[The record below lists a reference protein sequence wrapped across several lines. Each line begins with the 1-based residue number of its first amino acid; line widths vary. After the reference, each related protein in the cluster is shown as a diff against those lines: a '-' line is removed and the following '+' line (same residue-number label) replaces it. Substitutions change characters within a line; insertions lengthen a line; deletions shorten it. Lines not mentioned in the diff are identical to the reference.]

1 MMSYPLNKIRIL
13 HLEDL
18 SADAELVEW
27 QLRKEDF
34 DFEIMLVDNRESYRD
49 ALQSFSP
56 DIIISD
62 HSLPSFNSIE
72 ALNLKKEWNP
82 DIPFILVTSTVSEE
96 FAVRIMKEGASDY
109 ILKDRLERL
118 PSSVINCIEKF
129 KAEQEKFKVR
139 EELLESR
146 ANLKAILDN
155 TDTGYILISPE
166 LMVASFN
173 QRAVELAQFQF
184 SKALRKGSY
193 APDFFKADRRQRII
207 EILNNAMLGN
217 KTEYEIS
224 YSQPDGSYRWFF
236 ISYARILD
244 AENKILG
251 VIMSITDINR
261 RKLSELEKDLI
272 TTDLIKRNSAMEQ
285 FSYIVSHNLRA
296 PVTSILGLEYLLH
309 DGGLNQE
316 EIKEIHKALSD
327 AAINLDTIVKDLNE
341 ILQVT
346 QYASEQQ
353 TEILLPDL
361 IEGIESA
368 LVHTI
373 MKKKAKLIYDFS
385 TVNILFAIRSNIYS
399 IFYNLIQNGIK
410 FHREG
415 VAPVIHITCIRENNG
430 ILFSVKD
437 NGKGIDLEK
446 HEKNLFGLYNTFDQ
460 NLSGRGMG
468 LFLVKTQVD
477 LLNGQI
483 TVTSK
488 LGEGTE
494 FLISVPEASVNPN

>member
-18 SADAELVEW
+18 SVDAELVEW
-27 QLRKEDF
+27 ELRKEDF
-34 DFEIMLVDNRESYRD
+34 DFEIMLVDNRESYQN

-62 HSLPSFNSIE
+62 HSLPSFNSID
-72 ALNLKKEWNP
+72 ALIIKKEWNP
-82 DIPFILVTSTVSEE
+82 DIPFILVTATVSEE

-129 KAEQEKFKVR
+129 KAEQEKLKVR

-166 LMVASFN
+166 LVVASFN

-193 APDFFKADRRQRII
+193 APDFFKQDRRQRII

-296 PVTSILGLEYLLH
+296 PVTSILGLEYLLR
-309 DGGLNQE
+309 DGGLNE
-316 EIKEIHKALSD
+316 AENIEIHKALTD
-327 AAINLDTIVKDLNE
+327 ATANLDTIVKDLNE

-346 QYASEQQ
+346 QYTNEQLSEVSFQ
-353 TEILLPDL
+353 EL
-361 IEGIESA
+361 IESIESA
-368 LVHTI
+368 IIHSINKLQ
-373 MKKKAKLIYDFS
+373 ANLIYDFS
-385 TVNILFAIRSNIYS
+385 LVQSMKAVKSNLYS
-399 IFYNLIQNGIK
+399 IFYNLIVNSIK
-410 FHREG
+410 FHRAG
-415 VAPVIHITCIRENNG
+415 IPPVIRVTSKRDGDMIV
-430 ILFSVKD
+430 FSVKD
-437 NGKGIDLEK
+437 NGQGIDLEK
-446 HEKNLFGLYNTFDQ
+446 HEKSLFGLYNTF
-460 NLSGRGMG
+460 NTSSSGRGMG
-468 LFLVKTQVD
+468 LFMVKTHVD
-477 LLNGQI
+477 LLNGMI
-483 TVTSK
+483 TVASK
-488 LGEGTE
+488 EGEGTE
-494 FLISVPEASVNPN
+494 FLISLPDIAINGA